1 MQGIFYLEREGE
13 REGREKQKD
22 RKREYDIRRES

>member
-1 MQGIFYLEREGE
+1 MQGIFYLEREG
-13 REGREKQKD
+13 EGREKQKD